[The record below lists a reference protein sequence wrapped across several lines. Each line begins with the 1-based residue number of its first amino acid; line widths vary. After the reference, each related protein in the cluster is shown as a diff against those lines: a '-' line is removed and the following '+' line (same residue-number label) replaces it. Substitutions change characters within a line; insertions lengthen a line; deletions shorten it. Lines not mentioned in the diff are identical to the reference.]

1 MFSANVAAMTN
12 KLGWIVLLVGS
23 LAATGAWAQ
32 GAASVAGDWQGVIAG
47 KLPVVLHLRV
57 AADGGLT
64 ATLDSPSQGA
74 LGLPGAN
81 AKLSG
86 TTLSFDVPVVQGSY
100 TGTLSAD
107 GKTLTGE
114 WKQMG
119 AAMPLVLHMTAT
131 AGALAAVKPSP
142 VDGDWAGTLHAGNVA
157 LRLAFHFHAQP
168 GGTIAGSMDSID
180 QGAMGIGCS
189 DVKLDGQKLTLT
201 VPAVHG
207 SYEGTLS
214 ANGKSI
220 TGTWSQGQPLELNL
234 TRTESNAP
242 EPPKM
247 LPPRPP
253 VALKD
258 LPGVLQQEM
267 QPVVQAWPQGGVVV
281 GVLDHGQREVMAFG
295 TAKANSIF
303 EIGSITK
310 TFTGLALAQMVAQ
323 KKVTLD
329 EPVRELLPA
338 GWVTKPNGPEISLLD
353 LVTHHSGLP
362 RLPSNMKPANM
373 ADPYAD
379 YGPEQL
385 EAFLKEHG
393 VGRPEKTEF
402 DYSNLGVGL
411 LGFAL
416 AQKAGV
422 PYAELIHNE
431 VTGPMGLSDTVVA
444 LSPEQ
449 QQRFI
454 QGYTGAHTAQG
465 PWHLDALAGAG
476 ALNSTAA
483 DLLTYAEDLMH
494 PERLAGE
501 HGDGA
506 TLAQAIPLA
515 LEPRANVDPGGTV
528 KIALAWLV
536 RPAEDMYFHDG
547 GTGGYS
553 SLVTFNP
560 KKDRA
565 IVVLYN
571 CLDLMPGRAQ
581 LTDRVAANVTAL
593 LDGKAALSLE

>member
-1 MFSANVAAMTN
+1 M
-12 KLGWIVLLVGS
+12 KRLGILFLLGGC
-23 LAATGAWAQ
+23 LAVTGAWAQ
-32 GAASVAGDWQGVIAG
+32 GPQSVAGDWQGAIAG
-47 KLPVVLHLRV
+47 KLPLVLHLRV
-57 AADGGLT
+57 ATDAGLM
-64 ATLDSPSQGA
+64 ATVDSPSQGA
-74 LGLPGAN
+74 MGLPGAN
-81 AKLSG
+81 AKLNG
-86 TTLSFDVPVVQGSY
+86 QTLTFDVPVVQGSY

-107 GKTLTGE
+107 GKTLTGT

-119 AAMPLVLHMTAT
+119 AAMPLVFHMTAT
-131 AGALAAVKPSP
+131 AAALAAVKPSP
-142 VDGDWAGTLHAGNVA
+142 VDGDWAGTLHAGNMT

-189 DVKLDGQKLTLT
+189 NVKLDGQKLTLT

-207 SYEGTLS
+207 TYEGTLS
-214 ANGKSI
+214 ADGKSI
-220 TGTWSQGQPLELNL
+220 AGSWSQGQPLELNL
-234 TRTESNAP
+234 IRTESNAP

-247 LPPRPP
+247 LPARPP

-258 LPGVLQQEM
+258 LPGLLQQEM

-295 TAKANSIF
+295 TAKADSIF
-303 EIGSITK
+303 EIGSVTK
-310 TFTGLALAQMVAQ
+310 TFTGLALAQMVEQ

-338 GWVTKPNGPEISLLD
+338 GWVTKPSGEEISLLD

-362 RLPSNMKPANM
+362 RLPSNMKPVNM

-422 PYAELIHNE
+422 TWAELIRNE
-431 VTGPMGLSDTVVA
+431 VTGPMGLRDTVVT

-465 PWHLDALAGAG
+465 PWHLNALAGAG

-483 DLLTYAEDLMH
+483 DLLTYCEDLMH
-494 PERLAGE
+494 PERLAGKQ
-501 HGDGA
+501 GDGA
-506 TLAQAIPLA
+506 TLAAAIPMA
-515 LEPRANVDPGGTV
+515 LEPRADVDPGGTV
-528 KIALAWLV
+528 RIALAWLV
-536 RPAEDMYFHDG
+536 RPAEDRYFHDG

-553 SLVTFNP
+553 SLVIFNP
-560 KKDRA
+560 EKDRA

-571 CLDLMPGRAQ
+571 CLDLMPGQPQ
-581 LTDRVAANVTAL
+581 LTDRVGANVVAL
-593 LDGKAALSLE
+593 LDGKPAVSLE